1 MSKYEELPDKIK
13 MHLKGLI
20 KLADLPDNGE
30 SLEMLSTN
38 WIEKERMFKEQT
50 HLLGMTEGNFFGKE
64 DARGAL
70 LLTYSGSLV
79 TIGTLSGGFR
89 WVEYASIKL
98 RSDVPGI
105 VKSDKVKL
113 LNDVQ
118 VDHCAEFLPG
128 PVKKTSEIFTI
139 AYCPEDVGL
148 DEQEKRIKE
157 ATIFLTNGFV
167 KINRELSINKEN
179 SRYKQFNMKS
189 IAGYV
194 AERNN
199 LTKKLASQ
207 VLEDYLYIIETGM
220 LLGERVSL
228 GRLGNLSLK
237 IKRAQKARIGHNPV
251 TGEEITIKAKP
262 ETPAPRVVFSRY
274 LKERAALVN
283 RIVLL

>member
-1 MSKYEELPDKIK
+1 

-20 KLADLPDNGE
+20 KTINMPDNEE
-30 SLEMLSTN
+30 SLEMLSAN
-38 WIEKERMFKEQT
+38 WIEKEQMFREQT
-50 HLLGMTEGNFFGKE
+50 RSLGMVEGVFFGKE
-64 DARGAL
+64 DPRGAL

-79 TIGTLSGGFR
+79 TIGTLSGEAR

-113 LNDVQ
+113 LNDVH
-118 VDHCAEFLPG
+118 VDSCAEFDPG
-128 PVKKTSEIFTI
+128 PIKKTSEIFTI
-139 AYCPEDVGL
+139 ACCPEDVSL
-148 DEQEKRIKE
+148 TEQEKRVKE

-167 KINRELSINKEN
+167 KINRDLSINREN
-179 SRYKQFNMKS
+179 SHYQQFNMKS
-189 IAGYV
+189 IVSYV

-199 LTKKLASQ
+199 ITKKLAGQ
-207 VLEDYLYIIETGM
+207 VVEDYLYLVETGI

-228 GRLGNLSLK
+228 GRLGNVSLK
-237 IKRAQKARIGHNPV
+237 IRPAQKARVGHNPA

-262 ETPAPRVVFSRY
+262 QTPVPRIAFSRY

-283 RIVLL
+283 LKTLVP